1 MKITP
6 STQEART
13 INRVGQSSEQD
24 FRFRKSVSRFINE
37 AQKEFAT
44 GILDA
49 NEVYDNGN
57 RVLTEAARQT
67 LEAGFDT
74 TPFDHGTK
82 SSGTL
87 TIDPKDGQYQ
97 TVVCNGAF
105 TLAPAST
112 TKYATVV
119 LHITNGSSAGSI
131 SFSGMTKKYPSG
143 SLNTINTNKF
153 SVFLYFFGS
162 FGVDYAIQP
171 RQ

>member
-44 GILDA
+44 GILEAD
-49 NEVYDNGN
+49 EVYDNGN

-97 TVVCNGAF
+97 TVICDGAF
-105 TLAPAST
+105 TLEPAST
-112 TKYATVV
+112 TKFTSV
-119 LHITNGSSAGSI
+119 LLHVTNGASAGTI
-131 SFSGMTKKYPSG
+131 TPSGFTMKFPSG
-143 SLNTINTNKF
+143 SHNTVNGNKF
-153 SVFLYFFGS
+153 WFFLYFAGS
-162 FGVDYAIQP
+162 LGVDYAIQP